1 MAKRCKSQERFEFY
15 YEQYI
20 NAVVV
25 DDDSPMFGKFS
36 TTIGV
41 ANISPRTTRL
51 KESVETLGFNITFA
65 NGIIEA
71 DTKLFGLIYQIVFKN
86 KSIDTTRK
94 DDLKAA
100 LDAKVSE
107 FRDDIYNRSSGLVYI
122 RRRIRQSIDIYAG
135 YVI

>member
-1 MAKRCKSQERFEFY
+1 M
-15 YEQYI
+15 
-20 NAVVV
+20 VV

-41 ANISPRTTRL
+41 TNISPRTTRL
-51 KESVETLGFNITFA
+51 KESVETLGFNSTFV

-107 FRDDIYNRSSGLVYI
+107 FRDDANHRSSGLVYI
-122 RRRIRQSIDIYAG
+122 RRRIRQSVDIYAG